1 MEERKNMNT
10 LLSNTLHFQNTLNTQ
25 SSSTFSSE
33 DLMFWGFCG
42 VFIII
47 LVLIF
52 TFLAIKLNGKP
63 KSDNEILK
71 SIENLQNTLQQSQQ
85 QTANLQ
91 NQHDEAL
98 LLKQQENL
106 TSIQNLS
113 DNLNQTYKNM
123 LDGFNALNE
132 KNASSSQLLTDMS
145 SHINNMSNIMVNK
158 KSRGNW
164 GEYQLNTLLS
174 IYAGESSEIFEVQY
188 PLKNG
193 YIGDVALHLPG
204 NDKIMMI
211 DSKFPMENYQTLTD
225 AELSETDFA
234 KYSSLFKQNI
244 KKHINDINKKYIT
257 KETVDLA
264 VMFVPSEAIYTY
276 ICAENAELIEYSHSK
291 HVLITSPT
299 TLLGVVF
306 TLVNA
311 TKDFNRTK
319 HMKDIEKSIVAMAD
333 DARRLVERLEKVQSS
348 ADTMAKSLK
357 DARTS
362 SEKLNNRIQK
372 ISDGYVEEK

>member
-1 MEERKNMNT
+1 MNT
-10 LLSNTLHFQNTLNTQ
+10 LLSNTLRFQNTLNAQ

-33 DLMFWGFCG
+33 DLIFWGFCG

-52 TFLAIKLNGKP
+52 TFLAIKLNGEP

-85 QTANLQ
+85 QAANLQ

-145 SHINNMSNIMVNK
+145 SHINNMSNIIVNK

-204 NDKIMMI
+204 NDKVMMI
-211 DSKFPMENYQTLTD
+211 DSKFPMENYQVLTD
-225 AELSETDFA
+225 TELSETDFA

-276 ICAENAELIEYSHSK
+276 ICAENAELIEYGHS
-291 HVLITSPT
+291 
-299 TLLGVVF
+299 
-306 TLVNA
+306 
-311 TKDFNRTK
+311 
-319 HMKDIEKSIVAMAD
+319 
-333 DARRLVERLEKVQSS
+333 
-348 ADTMAKSLK
+348 
-357 DARTS
+357 
-362 SEKLNNRIQK
+362 
-372 ISDGYVEEK
+372 